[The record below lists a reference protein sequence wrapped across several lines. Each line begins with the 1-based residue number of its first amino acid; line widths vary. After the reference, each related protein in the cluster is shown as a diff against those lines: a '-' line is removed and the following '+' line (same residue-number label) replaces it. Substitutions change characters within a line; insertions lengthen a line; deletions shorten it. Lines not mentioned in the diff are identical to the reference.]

1 MKNLALILFTFIFLS
16 TNLNAQ
22 STFIKGYYLSLT
34 GDTIRGEVKVNP
46 KKEFDQY
53 QKLTFKESNGLQ
65 RTYKS
70 DKIKGYGY
78 EKTSFVSGEYEGEK
92 VFFKLLSR
100 GVLNLY
106 EVQYEVLLMNELRTK
121 TDYLM
126 KKTSSEEYVRIK
138 SGRIK
143 KQLTDVMSDDA
154 EFVKQLEARKDLE
167 PENLKEVFNSYNSRA
182 LNN

>member
-1 MKNLALILFTFIFLS
+1 MKKITLALASLFLAFAI
-16 TNLNAQ
+16 NAQ
-22 STFIKGYYLSLT
+22 SSFVKGYYLTLT
-34 GDTIRGEVKVNP
+34 GDTVKGEVKVNP
-46 KKEFDQY
+46 KKELDQY
-53 QKLTFKESNGLQ
+53 QKLAFKEANGMQ
-65 RTYKS
+65 RTFKS

-78 EKTSFVSGEYEGEK
+78 DKASFISGEYEGEK
-92 VFFKLLSR
+92 VYFKLLSK

-126 KKTSSEEYVRIK
+126 KKTSSDEFVRIK

-143 KQLTDVMSDDA
+143 KQLTDVMADDS

-182 LNN
+182 LNY